1 MNVTRNTPDFWEDE
15 SGMGTIEM
23 VLIIVVLIGLVVVFR
38 SGITTLLNNIFGK
51 INSLSGEVYNAT
63 PGD

>member
-1 MNVTRNTPDFWEDE
+1 MNRNYNSDDFWEDE

-38 SGITTLLNNIFGK
+38 SGITNLLNSIFSK
-51 INSLSGEVYNAT
+51 INSLSGEVYNAV
-63 PGD
+63 PGN

>member
-1 MNVTRNTPDFWEDE
+1 MEKTAYRQDFWEDE

-51 INSLSGEVYNAT
+51 INSLSGEVYNAA
-63 PGD
+63 PGT

>member
-1 MNVTRNTPDFWEDE
+1 MYSSFETEDFWDDE

-63 PGD
+63 PGQ

>member
-1 MNVTRNTPDFWEDE
+1 MEEKKNISGLFADE

-38 SGITTLLNNIFGK
+38 RSITELLNNIFAR
-51 INSLSGEVYNAT
+51 INTLSGDVYNAA
-63 PGD
+63 P

>member
-1 MNVTRNTPDFWEDE
+1 MDESVRSRSFWEDE

-38 SGITTLLNNIFGK
+38 SGITTLLNNVFGK
-51 INSLSGEVYNAT
+51 INSLSGEVYNAV
-63 PGD
+63 PGN